1 MSVGPMGMAG
11 SVAGGLPQIRS
22 ADAGRAEKQTTD
34 QARRANSD
42 QKAESAAGVGE
53 TTQDEKASDRDADG
67 RRMWE
72 AANDPDSESNEA
84 ATEVAEN
91 ETQEAPQSKDPT
103 GSSGGRLD
111 LSG

>member
-22 ADAGRAEKQTTD
+22 AETGRAEKQSAD
-34 QARRANSD
+34 QARQTKSE

-53 TTQDEKASDRDADG
+53 TAQDEKTSDRDADG
-67 RRMWE
+67 RKLWE
-72 AANDPDSESNEA
+72 APTEQADEANEA
-84 ATEVAEN
+84 AEDAVAHEP
-91 ETQEAPQSKDPT
+91 PQSKDPT
-103 GSSGGRLD
+103 GTSGGQID

>member
-11 SVAGGLPQIRS
+11 SVAGGLPQIRT
-22 ADAGRAEKQTTD
+22 ADAGRAEKQSAD
-34 QARRANSD
+34 QARQTKSD
-42 QKAESAAGVGE
+42 QKAESAEGVGE

-72 AANDPDSESNEA
+72 GTQNAEANTNDVTEESKQ
-84 ATEVAEN
+84 N
-91 ETQEAPQSKDPT
+91 ETPKSKDPT
-103 GSSGGRLD
+103 GASGGQLD